1 MNDGERS
8 NEIIDILTERERL
21 RAELAKIG
29 AETNDQL
36 KSEKAIAAVH
46 RFLINIDIGAE
57 LLFPITSIVGRLLD
71 DRRRRKPD
79 RLRLAA
85 YAAAIDVLR
94 QHGSPMQTAIE
105 DVSKAADVDPAVLK
119 EFRQQMGRGLARAE
133 GVKQYSKFLAQYR
146 ERSALSADPK
156 QMTLET
162 VRWLS
167 GKMRRD

>member
-1 MNDGERS
+1 MAS
-8 NEIIDILTERERL
+8 ALNEIIDILTERERL

-36 KSEKAIAAVH
+36 KSERAIAAVH

-57 LLFPITSIVGRLLD
+57 LLFPITSIVGRLLND
-71 DRRRRKPD
+71 RRRKPD

-85 YAAAIDVLR
+85 YAAAIDVLM
-94 QHGSPMQTAIE
+94 QHGSPVQTAIK

-119 EFRQQMGRGLARAE
+119 EFRKQMGRGLAGAE
-133 GVKQYSKFLAQYR
+133 WVKQYSKFVAQYR